1 MRKLRIL
8 IFSFLVISIIFSVQS
23 LYAQDLLRGKDL
35 SLIRVDQL
43 SDADIAKLKSQL
55 ISSGMTIDQAEQV
68 ALAKGMSAAEFAKLK
83 KRVEAQGR
91 ENKEGVGKLKSEA
104 ESNRSSAEKQDNSSD
119 SLNIGK
125 YNEQPLRTLIDPLIF
140 GSELYTSVSPSFEPN
155 MKLATPLNYVLGPDD
170 QIQVSV
176 YGVQQYDGD
185 LLVSSEGFVNIPNV
199 GQVKVAGLTIEAAT
213 QRIKTMMGNT
223 VYGYLKS
230 GGAKLSVTLS
240 KIRSIKVLI
249 IGASRPG
256 TYTLS
261 SLSTVFNALYVA
273 GGPTAFGSFRE
284 IELVR
289 ENKLIRKIDL
299 YRLLLHGDQSDN
311 IGLKD
316 NDVIRIPAY
325 QTRVELQ
332 GQVKR
337 PGYFEVLPGESF
349 QQILAFASGFT
360 DTAYRASIKLFQRS
374 EKERK
379 LADLGASAYNSYHPQ
394 TGDIFVVSKILN
406 RFENRVR
413 ISGAV
418 FRPDV
423 YSLSQGLKVA
433 DLIRKA
439 DGLKEDAYTGRG
451 QILRLEEDLTRSMAS
466 FDIKKAL
473 ANDPQHNI
481 LLRREDEVLIS
492 SVQDL
497 RGLFKVTIQGEV
509 RLPGQYE
516 YVENLSLKDL
526 ILQAGGFT
534 DAAFKNIEI
543 ARLIKRDSI
552 SVTDNRAS
560 TIINTEIAGDLGSS
574 IANIILQPYD
584 VITIRRKAGYT
595 IPEIVTVLGQVQ
607 YPGPYA
613 LNNRNE
619 RVSDILRRAGS
630 YTPDAYPEGAYLKR
644 FKTEE
649 EKAKS
654 KDVARKA
661 EKNIRDTSVNGKK
674 MLIED
679 ITREYDQIPLDIPS
693 ILSSPGSVEDL
704 IVRSNDELVIPKFDG
719 QVKISGAVLM
729 TTQVP
734 YQRKHGFKD
743 YISDA
748 GGFSGDAW
756 RKKAYVVYANGKAAT
771 TRHFLFFKFYPK
783 MMPGSEL
790 VVPKK
795 LEKKAMSTGEIIGV
809 SSAIASLA
817 GVVIAILRL

>member
-1 MRKLRIL
+1 
-8 IFSFLVISIIFSVQS
+8 
-23 LYAQDLLRGKDL
+23 
-35 SLIRVDQL
+35 
-43 SDADIAKLKSQL
+43 
-55 ISSGMTIDQAEQV
+55 MTIDQAEQA
-68 ALAKGMSAAEFAKLK
+68 ALAKGMSAVEFAKLK
-83 KRVEAQGR
+83 KRVEALGTD
-91 ENKEGVGKLKSEA
+91 NKEGVGKL
-104 ESNRSSAEKQDNSSD
+104 RSKTDLNQPSAEKQDNSSD
-119 SLNIGK
+119 SLDKEK
-125 YNEQPLRTLIDPLIF
+125 YKETPPKPLIDPLIF
-140 GSELYTSVSPSFEPN
+140 GSELYTTVSPSFEPN

-170 QIQVSV
+170 QILVSV
-176 YGVQQYDGD
+176 YGVQQYEGD
-185 LLVSSEGFVNIPNV
+185 LLVSAEGFINIPNV

-213 QRIKTMMGNT
+213 QKIKTVMGNT
-223 VYGYLKS
+223 VYGYLRS

-249 IGASRPG
+249 IGANRPG

-289 ENKLIRKIDL
+289 DNKLFRKIDL

-360 DTAYRASIKLFQRS
+360 DTAYRASVKLFQRS

-379 LADLGASAYNSYHPQ
+379 LADLEAAVYNNYHPQ
-394 TGDIFVVSKILN
+394 TGDVFVVSKILN

-439 DGLKEDAYTGRG
+439 DGLKEDAFTGRG

-466 FDIKKAL
+466 FDIKRAL
-473 ANDPQHNI
+473 ANDPQHN
-481 LLRREDEVLIS
+481 LLLQREDEVLIS
-492 SVQDL
+492 SVLDL
-497 RGLFKVTIQGEV
+497 RDSFKVTIQGEV

-552 SVTDNRAS
+552 AATDNRAS
-560 TIINTEIAGDLGSS
+560 IIINTEISGDLGSA
-574 IANIILQPYD
+574 IANTVLQPYD

-595 IPEIVTVLGQVQ
+595 IPETVTVVGQVQ

-613 LNNRNE
+613 LNSRNE
-619 RVSDILRRAGS
+619 RVSDILRRAGG

-644 FKTEE
+644 YKTDE

-661 EKNIRDTSVNGKK
+661 EKNARDTSMTAKK
-674 MLIED
+674 MLVED
-679 ITREYDQIPLDIPS
+679 ITREYDQIPLNVPV

-704 IVRSNDELVIPKFDG
+704 IVRAKDELVVPKFDG

-734 YQRKHGFKD
+734 YQQKSKFQD

-771 TRHFLFFKFYPK
+771 TKHFLFFKFYPK
-783 MMPGSEL
+783 MMPGCEL
-790 VVPKK
+790 IVPKK
-795 LEKKAMSTGEIIGV
+795 LEKKGMSTGEIIGL
-809 SSAIASLA
+809 SSALASLS

>member
-1 MRKLRIL
+1 MRKLSIHT
-8 IFSFLVISIIFSVQS
+8 FFLLFISIFLSVQH
-23 LYAQDLLRGKDL
+23 LYAQDLLKGKDL
-35 SLIRVDQL
+35 SQVRVDQL
-43 SDADIAKLKSQL
+43 SDADISKLKTQL
-55 ISSGMTIDQAEQV
+55 TSSGMTIDQAEQA
-68 ALAKGMSAAEFAKLK
+68 ALAKGMSAVEFAKLK
-83 KRVEAQGR
+83 KRVEALGTD
-91 ENKEGVGKLKSEA
+91 NKEGVGKL
-104 ESNRSSAEKQDNSSD
+104 RSKTDLNQPSAEKQDNSSD
-119 SLNIGK
+119 SLDKEK
-125 YNEQPLRTLIDPLIF
+125 YKEKPPKPLIDPLIF
-140 GSELYTSVSPSFEPN
+140 GSELYTTVSPSFEPN

-170 QIQVSV
+170 QILVSV
-176 YGVQQYDGD
+176 YGVQQYEGD
-185 LLVSSEGFVNIPNV
+185 LLVSAEGFINIPNV

-213 QRIKTMMGNT
+213 QKIKTVMGNT
-223 VYGYLKS
+223 VYGYLRS

-249 IGASRPG
+249 IGANRPG

-289 ENKLIRKIDL
+289 DNKLLRKIDL

-360 DTAYRASIKLFQRS
+360 DTAYRSSVKLFQRS

-379 LADLGASAYNSYHPQ
+379 LADLEAAVYNNYHPQ
-394 TGDIFVVSKILN
+394 TGDVFVVSKILN

-423 YSLSQGLKVA
+423 YSLRQGLKVA

-439 DGLKEDAYTGRG
+439 DGLKEDAFTARG

-473 ANDPQHNI
+473 ANDPQHN
-481 LLRREDEVLIS
+481 LLLQREDEVLIS
-492 SVQDL
+492 SVLDL
-497 RGLFKVTIQGEV
+497 RDSFKVTIQGEV

-552 SVTDNRAS
+552 AATDNRAS
-560 TIINTEIAGDLGSS
+560 TIINTEIADDLSEAV
-574 IANIILQPYD
+574 ANTILQPYD

-595 IPEIVTVLGQVQ
+595 LPETVTVVGQVQ

-613 LNNRNE
+613 LTNRNE
-619 RVSDILRRAGS
+619 RVSDILRRAGG

-644 FKTEE
+644 YKTEE
-649 EKAKS
+649 EKTKS

-661 EKNIRDTSVNGKK
+661 EKNTRDTSVNAKK
-674 MLIED
+674 MLLED
-679 ITREYDQIPLDIPS
+679 ITREYDQIPLDIPT

-704 IVRSNDELVIPKFDG
+704 IVRAKDELVIPKFDG

-729 TTQVP
+729 ATQVP
-734 YQRKHGFKD
+734 YQQNSSFKD

-756 RKKAYVVYANGKAAT
+756 RKKAYVVYANGKAAIT
-771 TRHFLFFKFYPK
+771 KHFLFFKFYPK

-790 VVPKK
+790 IVPKK
-795 LEKKAMSTGEIIGV
+795 TEKKGMSTGEIIGI
-809 SSAIASLA
+809 SSAMASLA
-817 GVVIAILRL
+817 GVVITILRL

>member
-1 MRKLRIL
+1 MNRVCKCIL
-8 IFSFLVISIIFSVQS
+8 FLLLS
-23 LYAQDLLRGKDL
+23 LTTALTLPAQDLLKGKDL
-35 SLIRVDQL
+35 SQIRVDQL
-43 SDADIAKLKSQL
+43 SDADISKLKTQL
-55 ISSGMTIDQAEQV
+55 TSAGMTIDQAEQA

-83 KRVEAQGR
+83 KRVEALNGKDS
-91 ENKEGVGKLKSEA
+91 KEEVGKLKARKDSDKP
-104 ESNRSSAEKQDNSSD
+104 SAEKSDNSSD
-119 SLNIGK
+119 SLDTEK
-125 YNEQPLRTLIDPLIF
+125 YKEKPPKPLIDPLIF
-140 GSELYTSVSPSFEPN
+140 GSELYTTVSPSFEPN

-170 QIQVSV
+170 QILVSV
-176 YGVQQYDGD
+176 YGVQQYEGD
-185 LLVSSEGFVNIPNV
+185 LLVSAEGVINIPNV

-213 QRIKTMMGNT
+213 QKIKTVMGNT
-223 VYGYLKS
+223 VYGYLRS

-249 IGASRPG
+249 IGANRPG

-289 ENKLIRKIDL
+289 DNKPLRKIDL

-360 DTAYRASIKLFQRS
+360 DTAYRASVKLFQRS

-379 LADLGASAYNSYHPQ
+379 LADLEAAVYNNYHPQ
-394 TGDIFVVSKILN
+394 TGDVFVVSKILN

-473 ANDPQHNI
+473 ANDLQHN
-481 LLRREDEVLIS
+481 LLLQREDEVLIS
-492 SVQDL
+492 SVLDL
-497 RGLFKVTIQGEV
+497 RDSFKVTIQGEV

-552 SVTDNRAS
+552 SATDNRAS

-574 IANIILQPYD
+574 AANAILQPYD

-595 IPEIVTVLGQVQ
+595 IPETVTVGGQVQ

-619 RVSDILRRAGS
+619 RVSDILRRAGG
-630 YTPDAYPEGAYLKR
+630 YTPDAYPEGAYIKR
-644 FKTEE
+644 YKTEE

-654 KDVARKA
+654 KEVARKA
-661 EKNIRDTSVNGKK
+661 EKNTRDTSVTSKK
-674 MLIED
+674 MLLDD
-679 ITREYDQIPLDIPS
+679 ITREYDQIPLDLPV

-704 IVRSNDELVIPKFDG
+704 IVRAKDELVIPKFDG

-734 YQRKHGFKD
+734 YQRKSSFKD

-756 RKKAYVVYANGKAAT
+756 RKKAYIVYANGKGAT
-771 TRHFLFFKFYPK
+771 TKRFLFFKSYPTVK
-783 MMPGSEL
+783 PGSEIII
-790 VVPKK
+790 PKRAERK
-795 LEKKAMSTGEIIGV
+795 GLSTGEVIGI
-809 SSAIASLA
+809 SSALASLA